1 MCPIIKEA
9 ASGWLTESGW
19 MVIEAPSAR
28 NGEYQVQLEVKDRDS
43 VSVIRF
49 AEGAAEY
56 FSKALRKHC
65 AARACVVI
73 KLVLRVR
80 ANRT

>member
-1 MCPIIKEA
+1 MYA
-9 ASGWLTESGW
+9 VVAWLTECGEV
-19 MVIEAPSAR
+19 VIEAPSAR
-28 NGEYQVQLEVKDRDS
+28 SGEYQVQLEVKDRDS

-49 AEGAAEY
+49 AERAAEY
-56 FSKALRKHC
+56 FSRALRKHC